1 MISKSEKPIETC
13 MDVPE
18 GSIPLRALEV
28 VQFLAPDGQE
38 VVSARWQG
46 SGNVVAELGMVEYAK
61 AELILARFHLAEDTD
76 DDSDP
81 ASS

>member
-1 MISKSEKPIETC
+1 

-46 SGNVVAELGMVEYAK
+46 TGNVVAELGMVEYAK

-76 DDSDP
+76 DDDTS
-81 ASS
+81 AGS